1 MKTILTTILIIITCL
16 TQTFGQNSKYD
27 FAKGVFKKEYKKQNH
42 ETFSGQVGQINER
55 TFSYGDKVLIVD
67 TEDSRLL
74 TIFSKGIF
82 HPNIID
88 KRLATKPLT
97 KVQLDTLTESEQV
110 FYNLAR
116 NDSTTIGNLE
126 ELERLNPDLKRKR
139 FVFWLYRKGMMNPT
153 ECYFELFNDKGTKDM
168 AIEEFIK
175 DSKLTFYYRGTI
187 II

>member
-16 TQTFGQNSKYD
+16 TQTFGQTSKYD
-27 FAKGVFKKEYKKQNH
+27 FAKEVFKKEYKKQKL
-42 ETFSGQVGQINER
+42 ERFSGQVGQINQN
-55 TFSYGDKVLIVD
+55 TFRYGDKVLSVD

-74 TIFSKGIF
+74 AIFSDGIF
-82 HPNIID
+82 HPDIID
-88 KRLATKPLT
+88 KSPATKPLT

-126 ELERLNPDLKRKR
+126 ELEKLNPDSKTKR

-153 ECYFELFNDKGTKDM
+153 ECYFELYNDKGTKDM
-168 AIEEFIK
+168 TVGEFIK
-175 DSKLTFYYRGTI
+175 NSKLTFYHRGTI